1 MLTVVLVGLSLVHS
15 RLVESMTISVF
26 IKFRFAILY
35 SGTTI
40 DDGNKSERSIFV
52 ASISCVPI

>member
-1 MLTVVLVGLSLVHS
+1 VLVGLSLVHS